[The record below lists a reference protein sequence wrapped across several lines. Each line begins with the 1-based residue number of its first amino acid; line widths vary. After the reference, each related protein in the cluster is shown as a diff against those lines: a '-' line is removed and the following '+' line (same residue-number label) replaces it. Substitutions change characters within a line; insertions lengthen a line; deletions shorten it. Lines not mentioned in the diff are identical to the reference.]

1 MIQEK
6 RFRKVPENRRD
17 GFFMKV
23 LAPASVGQASSFAL
37 TSSFELTVF
46 EIARQ
51 IGKNY
56 RGGWWE
62 YYFEGDDVSTGFM
75 APGSGTFD
83 LVSLGGWGDVGE
95 VNAIEF
101 GLACCLMAAS
111 HLSFG
116 YDFDAQVFG
125 AYHARLFDV
134 IYSDGQPE
142 DEGPS
147 SALVS
152 VLD

>member
-17 GFFMKV
+17 GFFMKA
-23 LAPASVGQASSFAL
+23 LAPANEWQASNFAM
-37 TSSFELTVF
+37 TVF
-46 EIARQ
+46 EVARQ

-116 YDFDAQVFG
+116 SDFDAQVFG